1 MPTFA
6 FYQIPQAGEP
16 TLSLAEAESP
26 DAAKA
31 LAVETIKQGVLSA
44 IRLWDGGRV
53 IEVRRPVPVAPASEE
68 AEDADDRAARM
79 IVMKAE
85 GKTLR
90 QIGTTFGISVDRVR
104 QVMARAQSRAKMH
117 ATEPNRA
124 ALSVRARNVL
134 MFLIAEPETDRSER
148 DRLLPERVAALTYG
162 QILDAPNAGLRT
174 IAELEAWLW
183 DHGLTLS
190 NES

>member
-6 FYQIPQAGEP
+6 FYHIPEAGEP
-16 TLSLAEAESP
+16 AMSLAEAESP

-31 LAVETIKQGVLSA
+31 LAVESIKQGGLSA

-53 IEVRRPVPVAPASEE
+53 IEVRRPAPVAPASDVDE
-68 AEDADDRAARM
+68 ADDRAGRM

-104 QVMARAQSRAKMH
+104 QLMARAQSRAKMH

-124 ALSVRARNVL
+124 ALSIRARNVL
-134 MFLIAEPETDRSER
+134 VLLIAEPETDRSER
-148 DRLLPERVAALTYG
+148 DRLLPERVAALTYA
-162 QILDAPNAGLRT
+162 QILDSPNAGLRT
-174 IAELEAWLW
+174 IAEIEAWLW
-183 DHGLTLS
+183 DRGLTLS
-190 NES
+190 NEA